1 MKPKT
6 RTALAL
12 SAAAVLVVVLAV
24 VGVVAVAVR
33 HAHRSDPAITAYA
46 HGKTV
51 TVPPYRYCTVTQ
63 SNDNGQLGLACR
75 QSEITAQLDTPP
87 GYPVQLSLP
96 PHIADAPWVMVMEY
110 HAPDGTMARHVASY
124 LDYRKG
130 TLAITVDSRP
140 QPDLRLIGIE
150 LQLVI
155 PTRDETGNEG
165 FAPYQVWSIKT
176 A

>member
-12 SAAAVLVVVLAV
+12 SAAAVLVVIVAV
-24 VGVVAVAVR
+24 AAVVAVAVH
-33 HAHRSDPAITAYA
+33 HAHRPDPQLTAYA
-46 HGKTV
+46 HGKTI

-63 SNDNGQLGLACR
+63 SDSNGQLGLSCR

-96 PHIADAPWVMVMEY
+96 NHLVDAPWVMVLEY
-110 HAPDGTMARHVASY
+110 RAPDGTTARHVASY
-124 LDYRKG
+124 RDYSSG
-130 TLAITVDSRP
+130 TRAVTVDSRP

-150 LQLVI
+150 LQLVV
-155 PTRDETGNEG
+155 PTRDEAGNES
-165 FAPYQVWSIKT
+165 FAPYQVWSIQT